1 MKIRIDWPVGK
12 DWDLG
17 FQLGL
22 GLEIAPKVSLAIK
35 HNMAWHGLRFPL
47 CYFLICGARG

>member
-12 DWDLG
+12 GWDLG

-35 HNMAWHGLRFPL
+35 HNMAW
-47 CYFLICGARG
+47 A